1 MGLRFDTSSS
11 RFTKPHTG
19 RNMIPSIRTLAAAI
33 MVFAIT
39 APAPAQ
45 EAQIVQKYAEL
56 VSHSYNETV
65 QKALDLDVALRAFV
79 KSPSETTQ
87 TAAKEAWIAARM
99 VYSPTEVFRF
109 YGGPIDAEDG
119 PEGLI
124 NAWPLD
130 EVYIDYVLGDA
141 DAGIINNL
149 MMYPAITKEL
159 LRDLNEKD
167 GEKNISTGWHAIE
180 FLLWGQDFDSNGP
193 GKRKFTDYVIGKGK
207 NADRRAQY
215 LLITSEM
222 LIEDLQTVAQTW
234 DLTDTNSYG
243 ANFVK
248 PENTQESLKKL
259 LLGAYTMAAEEL
271 SQERLFVAYDTQQQE
286 DEHSCF
292 SDTTH
297 MDLHYNYLGIQN
309 VMNLFVQDLKAK
321 DAALVQTLSAQMLT
335 LNDQTANFPAPFDQA
350 ILDESQRPQIL
361 ELIRGLETLGD
372 VILNVA
378 DSYGVKLTE

>member
-1 MGLRFDTSSS
+1 
-11 RFTKPHTG
+11 
-19 RNMIPSIRTLAAAI
+19 MIPSIRTLAAAI